1 MAPSRWFGGL
11 KMGGMAFSGG
21 NILQRSGIATPVA
34 MSPRRMAAL
43 AGIFVA
49 VSVLSARVDGLTAQA
64 QTAALTAP
72 ANASADLMAVY
83 TITGVPVDATAGNAV
98 QARERAV
105 SEGQKAAFR
114 HLAARLSGQQARDSV
129 SAPTDAEL
137 PSLVLGV
144 AVETEKT
151 SAVRYFGTISVSF
164 FPDAAKKRLQAAGL
178 PVFDTPA
185 KPMVVLPIFQAAP
198 DAPAQLFDDR
208 SPWKAVWSG
217 RPRSGLTPL
226 IVPSGDLSD
235 IATLDATKAL
245 ALDQT
250 GLTAMMQRYRTED
263 AVVVK
268 AVLTGDGVT
277 RRIDLSLA
285 RPGGPFQSLGSVP
298 APTSSSLT
306 AALDAASDSI
316 ADWLD
321 TQWRSQ
327 AGSAVSLIGS
337 GTMTITVSLPG
348 GLPDWLS
355 TRQVLSQQIISG
367 WSLQSLTSRE
377 AVITVSHRGAASD
390 LVQAMA
396 QSGLT
401 LADDGTG
408 NWTLSKG
415 APPAGPGAAAG
426 AAPGQPA
433 PNQPTP
439 SQPATVVIQ

>member
-43 AGIFVA
+43 AGVFVA
-49 VSVLSARVDGLTAQA
+49 VSALSALAGTVPARAQM
-64 QTAALTAP
+64 AALTAP
-72 ANASADLMAVY
+72 ASNSADLMAVY

-98 QARERAV
+98 QAREKAV
-105 SEGQKAAFR
+105 AEGQKAAFR
-114 HLAARLSGQQARDSV
+114 QLAARLSGPQTRDSV

-144 AVETEKT
+144 AVENEKT
-151 SAVRYFGTISVSF
+151 SSVRYVGTISVSF
-164 FPDAAKKRLQAAGL
+164 FPDTAKKRLQAAGL

-185 KPMVVLPIFQAAP
+185 KPMVVLPIFQPAP
-198 DAPAQLFDDR
+198 DAQPQLFDER

-226 IVPSGDLSD
+226 VVPSGDLSD
-235 IATLDATKAL
+235 IAALDAPKAL

-250 GLTAMMQRYRTED
+250 GLATLMRRYHTED

-268 AVLTGDGVT
+268 AVLSGDGQA
-277 RRIDLSLA
+277 RKIDLSLA
-285 RPGGPFQSLGSVP
+285 RPGGTFQSLGSVA
-298 APTSSSLT
+298 APVTSSLT
-306 AALDAASDSI
+306 AALDAASDTI

-321 TQWRSQ
+321 AQWRTQ

-337 GTMTITVSLPG
+337 GSLTITVTLPG
-348 GLPDWLS
+348 GLTDWLAV
-355 TRQVLSQQIISG
+355 RQALSQQIVSG

-377 AVITVSHRGAASD
+377 AVVSVTHRGAAAD
-390 LVQAMA
+390 LVYAMA
-396 QSGLT
+396 ENGII

-408 NWTLSKG
+408 RWVMTRG
-415 APPAGPGAAAG
+415 VPPA
-426 AAPGQPA
+426 AAPQPS
-433 PNQPTP
+433 P
-439 SQPATVVIQ
+439 SQPSTVVIQ